1 MRVMIG
7 TVIMRAEDGSCLPGG
22 TPIYRDLPER
32 EGLTEP
38 EDYYDFDDFA
48 ALMADK
54 YEAYLRDKH
63 KAALEKKKR
72 EEQKNAEKENTA
84 VRNTDISGRRYEADA
99 Y

>member
-7 TVIMRAEDGSCLPGG
+7 TVIMRADDGSFLSGG

-54 YEAYLRDKH
+54 YESYLREKR
-63 KAALEKKKR
+63 KAASKKR
-72 EEQKNAEKENTA
+72 S
-84 VRNTDISGRRYEADA
+84 VI
-99 Y
+99 

>member
-1 MRVMIG
+1 MIG
-7 TVIMRAEDGSCLPGG
+7 TVIMRAEDGSFLSGG

-54 YEAYLRDKH
+54 YESYLREKR
-63 KAALEKKKR
+63 KMALERKKR
-72 EEQKNAEKENTA
+72 KEERNAEKENT
-84 VRNTDISGRRYEADA
+84 VIRNTDSGGRRHEADA
-99 Y
+99 H

>member
-7 TVIMRAEDGSCLPGG
+7 TVIMRADDGSFLSDG

-54 YEAYLRDKH
+54 YDSYLSEKR
-63 KAALEKKKR
+63 KATLERKKKG
-72 EEQKNAEKENTA
+72 A
-84 VRNTDISGRRYEADA
+84 
-99 Y
+99 